1 MAPLSGAERAKR
13 FREKN
18 KTRVREQDALGK
30 RHKRL
35 IMKVN
40 NPVKNEERLRSERL
54 FKQDYRTR
62 KKAIQLLT
70 ERHNERDEATPSTS
84 SSSEGFAQCSTHM
97 RSVRKAVKALPK
109 SPRKQKAVV
118 TSLAKKFNLRILPQ
132 NRSGRKKQDL
142 SEEEESWLRKFFGR
156 PDITYVTPGKND
168 QVYMGKVN
176 GQKFLDKNIANGC
189 SATNLES
196 NDTFVGNFDHKL
208 SFRQLYEFIKQN
220 KEYVFNR
227 DIPHATSLCEIC
239 ENAVYFMKGLNNW
252 LPKSSEQLPT
262 NPHDIDERFSCD
274 STLEDCMNSKCADC
288 KSRTGN
294 EIIGD
299 RNRNGKSTFSF
310 NEWKKIDDRVQKT
323 PVSIGVKE
331 IMSRFNDHIKTLKRH
346 IHIKRIQNAA
356 FNSLKAN

>member
-18 KTRVREQDALGK
+18 KTRVREQGALRK

-35 IMKVN
+35 MMKVN
-40 NPVKNEERLRSERL
+40 NPVKNEERLRRERL
-54 FKQDYRTR
+54 YKQDYRMR
-62 KKAIQLLT
+62 KKAIQQQQLLT

-84 SSSEGFAQCSTHM
+84 SSSEGFAQRSTHM

-176 GQKFLDKNIANGC
+176 GQKFFRQKQYLLWTLNDLLDIANGC
-189 SATNLES
+189 SATNVES

-227 DIPHATSLCEIC
+227 DIPHATCLCEIC

-262 NPHDIDERFSCD
+262 NPHDIVERFSCD
-274 STLEDCMNSKCADC
+274 STSEDCMNSKCADC
-288 KSRTGN
+288 KSRTAN

-310 NEWKKIDDRVQKT
+310 NEWKKIDDRVQKAT
-323 PVSIGVKE
+323 S
-331 IMSRFNDHIKTLKRH
+331 
-346 IHIKRIQNAA
+346 QYWC
-356 FNSLKAN
+356 